1 MKHLKTVFRTILL
14 LFAVILTSSEAEA
27 YEAFSTEYL
36 DSVEVSLLTC
46 QPHDEVYSLYGHTA
60 LRWHDLHED
69 DTDLA
74 FNWGVFNFNAPH
86 FVARF
91 VFGLTDYELGA
102 IPYPRFLLEYRHF
115 GSMVTE
121 QVIDLTSAEKQQL
134 YVALNENLRPENQ
147 VYRYNYFYNN
157 CTTKARDIIEGC
169 ISGKIK
175 HAERQDNTPRYRD
188 MIHSMTKNNP
198 WSRFGNDLLLGIK
211 ADRTTTQREQEFLP
225 LNLLYDFDHAQ
236 IYSNGTYRPLV
247 KERRTAVPAGVQ
259 VRQQGFPLSP
269 LAVGIVLL
277 ALTLLLAFLQHHN
290 HQVFRLWT
298 ALLMLC
304 CGTIGTVLFLMI
316 FSQHPTVSINLQL
329 LFFNPIHLV
338 FLWPVFRGR
347 TGHYWPVCLVLGAGF
362 FLGGLWQHYASG
374 LPLLALCL
382 LCQCYVHKQNSR

>member
-1 MKHLKTVFRTILL
+1 MPFRR
-14 LFAVILTSSEAEA
+14 
-27 YEAFSTEYL
+27 
-36 DSVEVSLLTC
+36 LLTAIIVLTVSSIASAEGQNESVIKMDSIEFSQLTC
-46 QPHDEVYSLYGHTA
+46 SPHEEIYSLYGHTA
-60 LRWHDLHED
+60 IRYHDLRTGE
-69 DTDLA
+69 DLA
-74 FNWGVFNFNAPH
+74 FNWGSFSFDKPF
-86 FVARF
+86 FVLRF
-91 VFGLTDYELGA
+91 VFGLTDYELVTTPFKYFCA
-102 IPYPRFLLEYRHF
+102 YYEEW
-115 GSMVTE
+115 GSSITE
-121 QVIDLTSAEKQQL
+121 QVLNLTDEEKLKLQQ
-134 YVALNENLRPENQ
+134 ALANNLRPENRI
-147 VYRYNYFYNN
+147 YRYNYFYDN
-157 CTTKARDIIEGC
+157 CSTRPRDIIERC
-169 ISGKIK
+169 LNGKI
-175 HAERQDNTPRYRD
+175 EYESREDYTPSYRE
-188 MIHSMTKNNP
+188 MVHQCVRNHP
-198 WSRFGNDLLLGIK
+198 WAKFGNDMLLGVK
-211 ADRTTTQREQEFLP
+211 ADLSTTRTQQEFLP
-225 LNLLYDFDHAQ
+225 DNLLYDFDHAQ

-277 ALTLLLAFLQHHN
+277 ALTLLLAFVQHRN

-316 FSQHPTVSINLQL
+316 FSQHPTVNINLQL